1 MKTTGVVTVI
11 VPACIVATADLVIAG
26 EVEVEVAHVGEVVV
40 VAEGA
45 LVLMKIQWYG
55 PNMRH
60 K

>member
-1 MKTTGVVTVI
+1 MKWSTLGRGTL
-11 VPACIVATADLVIAG
+11 VATAALVVAG
-26 EVEVEVAHVGEVVV
+26 EVEVDHVEEVVA

-45 LVLMKIQWYG
+45 LVLKKIHWYG

>member
-1 MKTTGVVTVI
+1 MKTIGVVTAI

-26 EVEVEVAHVGEVVV
+26 EVEVEVAHVEEVVV

-55 PNMRH
+55 PNMTH

>member
-1 MKTTGVVTVI
+1 MKTIGVVTVI
-11 VPACIVATADLVIAG
+11 VPAYIVATAALVVAG
-26 EVEVEVAHVGEVVV
+26 EVEVKVAHVEEVVA

-55 PNMRH
+55 TNMTH

>member
-1 MKTTGVVTVI
+1 MKAIGVVTVI
-11 VPACIVATADLVIAG
+11 VPACIVATAALVVAG
-26 EVEVEVAHVGEVVV
+26 EVEVEVAHVEEVVV

>member
-1 MKTTGVVTVI
+1 MKAIGVVTVI
-11 VPACIVATADLVIAG
+11 VPACIVATAALVVAG
-26 EVEVEVAHVGEVVV
+26 EVEVKVAHVEEVVA

-55 PNMRH
+55 PNMTH